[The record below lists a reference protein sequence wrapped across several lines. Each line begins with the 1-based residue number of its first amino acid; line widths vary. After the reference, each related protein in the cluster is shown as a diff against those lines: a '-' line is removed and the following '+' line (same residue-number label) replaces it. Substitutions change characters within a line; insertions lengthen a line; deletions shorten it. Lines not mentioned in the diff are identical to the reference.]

1 MTAQQVLDS
10 CQQLYEKHKLITYPR
25 SDCRYLPKEHLKQV
39 KAVSQAVAVNEPE
52 LALAAQQ
59 ADTALISR
67 AWNDGKV
74 DAHHA
79 IIPTE
84 KRMPAGRLSVAEQRL
99 YQMIARQYLAQF
111 YPPFCYRDTLAEV
124 TIAGGCFVAKARVER
139 SAGWKKLFRQHN
151 SGDKVALT
159 ADEAGVDRDVA
170 KLAFKDNAIDMI
182 DAWIDSI
189 DMELAHRLP
198 AEKLAAMKIRD
209 RITALLAT
217 RLEIMAPDR
226 ESLRR
231 AMAIMAMPQN
241 LVRSAK
247 IGWRSADRMWRLA
260 GDTASDFNHYT
271 KRMTLSAVYA
281 STLSVFVNDDS
292 DNFADARAFLDRRID
307 NVMQFEKVKFQAKQR
322 QEYVPS
328 LSRFIGRL
336 RYPAR

>member
-1 MTAQQVLDS
+1 V
-10 CQQLYEKHKLITYPR
+10 
-25 SDCRYLPKEHLKQV
+25 DC
-39 KAVSQAVAVNEPE
+39 
-52 LALAAQQ
+52 
-59 ADTALISR
+59 
-67 AWNDGKV
+67 
-74 DAHHA
+74 
-79 IIPTE
+79 
-84 KRMPAGRLSVAEQRL
+84 
-99 YQMIARQYLAQF
+99 
-111 YPPFCYRDTLAEV
+111 
-124 TIAGGCFVAKARVER
+124 
-139 SAGWKKLFRQHN
+139 
-151 SGDKVALT
+151 
-159 ADEAGVDRDVA
+159 DVA

-182 DAWIDSI
+182 DAWIDSV
-189 DMELAHRLP
+189 DLELAHRLP

-217 RLEIMAPDR
+217 RLDIMAPDR

-260 GDTASDFNHYT
+260 GDAASDFNHYT

>member
-1 MTAQQVLDS
+1 MSINPLPADPTLD
-10 CQQLYEKHKLITYPR
+10 EVR
-25 SDCRYLPKEHLKQV
+25 
-39 KAVSQAVAVNEPE
+39 
-52 LALAAQQ
+52 AAI
-59 ADTALISR
+59 API
-67 AWNDGKV
+67 
-74 DAHHA
+74 
-79 IIPTE
+79 
-84 KRMPAGRLSVAEQRL
+84 
-99 YQMIARQYLAQF
+99 IARN
-111 YPPFCYRDTLAEV
+111 
-124 TIAGGCFVAKARVER
+124 AGFD
-139 SAGWKKLFRQHN
+139 GWSDAAVH
-151 SGDKVALT
+151 AA

-189 DMELAHRLP
+189 DLELAHRLP

-217 RLEIMAPDR
+217 RLDIMAPDR

>member
-1 MTAQQVLDS
+1 MSISALPADPTLD
-10 CQQLYEKHKLITYPR
+10 EVR
-25 SDCRYLPKEHLKQV
+25 
-39 KAVSQAVAVNEPE
+39 A
-52 LALAAQQ
+52 ALAP
-59 ADTALISR
+59 I
-67 AWNDGKV
+67 
-74 DAHHA
+74 
-79 IIPTE
+79 
-84 KRMPAGRLSVAEQRL
+84 
-99 YQMIARQYLAQF
+99 IARN
-111 YPPFCYRDTLAEV
+111 
-124 TIAGGCFVAKARVER
+124 AGFD
-139 SAGWKKLFRQHN
+139 GWSDAAVH
-151 SGDKVALT
+151 AA

-182 DAWIDSI
+182 DGWISSI
-189 DMELAHRLP
+189 DLELAHRLP
-198 AEKLAAMKIRD
+198 AEKLATMKIRD

-241 LVRSAK
+241 LLRSAK

-322 QEYVPS
+322 QEYLPS

>member
-1 MTAQQVLDS
+1 MSINPLPADPTLD
-10 CQQLYEKHKLITYPR
+10 EVR
-25 SDCRYLPKEHLKQV
+25 
-39 KAVSQAVAVNEPE
+39 A
-52 LALAAQQ
+52 ALAP
-59 ADTALISR
+59 I
-67 AWNDGKV
+67 
-74 DAHHA
+74 
-79 IIPTE
+79 
-84 KRMPAGRLSVAEQRL
+84 
-99 YQMIARQYLAQF
+99 IARN
-111 YPPFCYRDTLAEV
+111 
-124 TIAGGCFVAKARVER
+124 AGFD
-139 SAGWKKLFRQHN
+139 GWSDAAVH
-151 SGDKVALT
+151 AA

-182 DAWIDSI
+182 DAWINSVDL
-189 DMELAHRLP
+189 ELAHRLP

-217 RLEIMAPDR
+217 RLDIMAPDR

>member
-1 MTAQQVLDS
+1 MSILPLPADPTLD
-10 CQQLYEKHKLITYPR
+10 EVR
-25 SDCRYLPKEHLKQV
+25 
-39 KAVSQAVAVNEPE
+39 A
-52 LALAAQQ
+52 ALA
-59 ADTALISR
+59 
-67 AWNDGKV
+67 
-74 DAHHA
+74 
-79 IIPTE
+79 P
-84 KRMPAGRLSVAEQRL
+84 
-99 YQMIARQYLAQF
+99 MIARN
-111 YPPFCYRDTLAEV
+111 
-124 TIAGGCFVAKARVER
+124 AGFD
-139 SAGWKKLFRQHN
+139 GWSDAAVH
-151 SGDKVALT
+151 AA

-198 AEKLAAMKIRD
+198 AEKLWAMKIRD

>member
-1 MTAQQVLDS
+1 MGTTNAYIGVMQTTTLPADPTLD
-10 CQQLYEKHKLITYPR
+10 EIR
-25 SDCRYLPKEHLKQV
+25 M
-39 KAVSQAVAVNEPE
+39 
-52 LALAAQQ
+52 ALAPAIGRNAGFDGWSEAAVCAA
-59 ADTALISR
+59 ADEM
-67 AWNDGKV
+67 GV
-74 DAHHA
+74 DH
-79 IIPTE
+79 
-84 KRMPAGRLSVAEQRL
+84 
-99 YQMIARQYLAQF
+99 
-111 YPPFCYRDTLAEV
+111 D
-124 TIAGGCFVAKARVER
+124 
-139 SAGWKKLFRQHN
+139 
-151 SGDKVALT
+151 VAL
-159 ADEAGVDRDVA
+159 
-170 KLAFKDNAIDMI
+170 LAVKGSAMDMI
-182 DAWIDSI
+182 DAWIEGVDL
-189 DMELAHRLP
+189 ELAARLP

-231 AMAIMAMPQN
+231 AMATMAMPQN
-241 LVRSAK
+241 LAK
-247 IGWRSADRMWRLA
+247 ATQIGWRSADRMWRLA
-260 GDTASDFNHYT
+260 GDSASDFNHYT

>member
-1 MTAQQVLDS
+1 MSKSPLPADPTLD
-10 CQQLYEKHKLITYPR
+10 EVR
-25 SDCRYLPKEHLKQV
+25 
-39 KAVSQAVAVNEPE
+39 A
-52 LALAAQQ
+52 ALAP
-59 ADTALISR
+59 I
-67 AWNDGKV
+67 
-74 DAHHA
+74 
-79 IIPTE
+79 
-84 KRMPAGRLSVAEQRL
+84 
-99 YQMIARQYLAQF
+99 IARN
-111 YPPFCYRDTLAEV
+111 
-124 TIAGGCFVAKARVER
+124 AGFD
-139 SAGWKKLFRQHN
+139 GW
-151 SGDKVALT
+151 SDAAVYAA

-247 IGWRSADRMWRLA
+247 IGWRSADRMWCLA